1 MVIQYNTAIHYNTFV
16 VSSITNVS
24 LVQEALRNYTC
35 TVSLGYQFH
44 AFSWHFCI
52 AKSHGS
58 HDSLAATSRSY
69 LQQLAFT
76 RLGPV
81 RWELSCK
88 AKNTKRCT
96 KHQTSWC
103 WGGIFC
109 PTKMVNWIFRSRS
122 KESTWHIYSEGGQL
136 FFLAAFDCICADAKR
151 MYCYMLW
158 HAELRQ
164 QLLLIQVWQHICAAS
179 TSQATTKK
187 QPNQCAEEAACLEGQ
202 YSLLAGFWMKSF
214 RHMGSQLHQISVS
227 VVW

>member
-122 KESTWHIYSEGGQL
+122 KESTWHIYSEGGQF
-136 FFLAAFDCICADAKR
+136 FFLAAFASFVQMRNGCIATCCD
-151 MYCYMLW
+151 MPNFGNNYT
-158 HAELRQ
+158 
-164 QLLLIQVWQHICAAS
+164 LLIQVWQHICAAS
-179 TSQATTKK
+179 TSQATAKK
-187 QPNQCAEEAACLEGQ
+187 
-202 YSLLAGFWMKSF
+202 
-214 RHMGSQLHQISVS
+214 
-227 VVW
+227 